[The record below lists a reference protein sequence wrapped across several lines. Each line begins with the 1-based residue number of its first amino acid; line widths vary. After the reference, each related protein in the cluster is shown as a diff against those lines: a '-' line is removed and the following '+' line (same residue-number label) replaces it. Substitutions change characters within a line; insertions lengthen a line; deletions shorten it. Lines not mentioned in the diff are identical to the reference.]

1 MNKLFKNSTVI
12 ISSLIFMSFMLFAFA
27 PGNQKPWN
35 VPAKYKSMKNPAKAD
50 VASIN
55 AGKEIFAKHCKSC
68 HGAKGLGDGPKAATL
83 KTKVPSFASKAFKSQ
98 APGEIYYKAI
108 IGMDEMPNFE
118 KKILDES
125 ERWSVVNYL
134 GSL

>member
-1 MNKLFKNSTVI
+1 
-12 ISSLIFMSFMLFAFA
+12 
-27 PGNQKPWN
+27 
-35 VPAKYKSMKNPAKAD
+35 MKNPVKSDAT
-50 VASIN
+50 SIN
-55 AGKEIFAKHCKSC
+55 AGKATFAKHCKSC
-68 HGAKGLGDGPKAATL
+68 HGAKGLGDGPKATTL